1 MAKRKKGTST
11 KETTSSNRFGSV
23 IGLQK
28 LLDNEKFDFILGLFS
43 FITAFYIIIVLFRSS
58 RQGKQIK
65 VYLKICD
72 PVNG

>member
-1 MAKRKKGTST
+1 MAKRKEGTST

-43 FITAFYIIIVLFRSS
+43 FITAFYIIIAFVSFLKTCCIIRYDL
-58 RQGKQIK
+58 RK
-65 VYLKICD
+65 V
-72 PVNG
+72 NTFF